1 MPSRAASWSL
11 SWDPT
16 RAESV
21 VASQRWV
28 LSVMQKHGG
37 PLVTMLWRILGNEAD
52 VCDAYQDTFLQ
63 LAHCQDGRKPNNIK
77 AFVFRTASNVAIS
90 LLRRRKVHLR
100 ACRILADRSDE
111 SRRTDY
117 VGDLDSQRLREVLR
131 VQVARLPDRLRSVVV
146 LRDLA
151 ELPYPQVAKI
161 LGVSVATVRV
171 YRCRA
176 IQLLGRWM
184 ERRGGE

>member
-1 MPSRAASWSL
+1 MPTKTVSWAL
-11 SWDPT
+11 QWDLT
-16 RAESV
+16 LADSV

-28 LSVMQKHGG
+28 LTAMQKHGA
-37 PLVTMLWRILGNEAD
+37 PLVSMLWRILGNEAD

-63 LAHCQDGRKPNNIK
+63 LVHYQDGRKPDNVK

-90 LLRRRKVHLR
+90 LLRRRKTHLK
-100 ACRILADRSDE
+100 ACHILADRTDEERRSD
-111 SRRTDY
+111 Y
-117 VGDLDSQRLREVLR
+117 AGDLDSQRLREVLR
-131 VQVARLPDRLRSVVV
+131 TQIARLPEKLRSAVV

-176 IQLLGRWM
+176 VQLLARWM
-184 ERRGGE
+184 MRGGK